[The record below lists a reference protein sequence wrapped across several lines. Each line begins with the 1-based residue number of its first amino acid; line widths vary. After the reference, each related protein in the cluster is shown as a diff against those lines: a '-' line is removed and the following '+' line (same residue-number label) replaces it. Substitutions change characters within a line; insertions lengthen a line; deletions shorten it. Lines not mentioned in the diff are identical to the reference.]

1 MSEKS
6 ITFARYYAHMRTARE
21 TMKMKKVIIAIALA
35 CLSVASWGQELRCT
49 VNVNSDQ
56 VQGTNKQ
63 VFTTL
68 QQSIEE
74 YINTMRWTNMTF
86 QETER
91 IECSML
97 IVVKSVA
104 DNLFTCEMTCQS
116 RRPVY
121 GTAYSTPLLNF
132 KDNNFVFTYQEY
144 DRLDF
149 QQHTFTTNLTALLA
163 YYCYLIIGHDMD
175 SFSKLGGTPYFQMCE
190 NIVNAAQSA
199 SLEMSEAAGWK
210 AFESNRNRYALIN
223 NLMDEAFKKYRTYYY
238 DYHRYGLDEMV
249 NNVANGRARIA
260 KDIKVLKDAYSA
272 RPATYVVGAFLDA
285 KNDELVNIFKGG
297 TSEEKKLV
305 YDVLMNVDPTRQ
317 STYEGIK

>member
-1 MSEKS
+1 
-6 ITFARYYAHMRTARE
+6 
-21 TMKMKKVIIAIALA
+21 MKMKKIIIAIAIL
-35 CLSVASWGQELRCT
+35 CLSNMSWGQELRCT

-74 YINTMRWTNMTF
+74 YMNTMRWTNMTF

-175 SFSKLGGTPYFQMCE
+175 SFSKLGGTQYFQACE

-199 SLEMSEAAGWK
+199 SLEEAEATGWK

-223 NLMDEAFKKYRTYYY
+223 NLMDEAFKPYRMFYYE
-238 DYHRYGLDEMV
+238 YHRLGLDEMI
-249 NNVANGRARIA
+249 NNVANARARIA
-260 KDIKVLKDAYSA
+260 EGLPVLKEANRA
-272 RPATYVVGAFLDA
+272 RPATYVVTTFLDA
-285 KNDELVNIFKGG
+285 KNDELVNIFAGG
-297 TSEEKKLV
+297 TSDEKKNV
-305 YDVLMNVDPTRQ
+305 YELLMDIDPTRQ
-317 STYEGIK
+317 SIYEGINRQR